1 LDTIGKRYN
10 LLPTEVLER
19 ATTFDLQVL
28 DIALSYEVMKQK
40 QARGE
45 LPEIKQEDLLKAVE
59 QIRGASNVG

>member
-1 LDTIGKRYN
+1 M
-10 LLPTEVLER
+10 LER

-45 LPEIKQEDLLKAVE
+45 VPEIKQEDLLKAVE
-59 QIRGASNVG
+59 QMKGANNVS